1 MAYCNTFQLSNVK
14 STMGEN
20 KRENLNA
27 LEFKFGKQKLND

>member
-1 MAYCNTFQLSNVK
+1 MAYCNTFQVTNVK
-14 STMGEN
+14 STIGEN